1 MSSFIQGSVVG
12 VRCWAVQGAGAAGD
26 GAGAG
31 DGDGGRATPRPA
43 RLARD
48 TSARDTSAQ
57 HAYSKDSVSEGLL
70 RWHCT
75 LKHVG

>member
-1 MSSFIQGSVVG
+1 MALSSFIQGSVVG
-12 VRCWAVQGAGAAGD
+12 VGCWAVQ

-43 RLARD
+43 RL
-48 TSARDTSAQ
+48 ARDTSAQ